1 MRYLK
6 IFSLCVVALALT
18 TCSFNNAEAF
28 MDYDVEWST
37 SDGKKQTSTLTI
49 TIDNCETK
57 ITMKNSDIEAFK
69 NNFSIMNDVVAS
81 AIRRAKNGCKN

>member
-6 IFSLCVVALALT
+6 IFSLYVVALALT
-18 TCSFNNAEAF
+18 TCLFNNAEAF
-28 MDYDVEWST
+28 TDYDVEWST